1 MTLQCLD
8 MYKPMRGG
16 VIAKV
21 PFALCPLP
29 FGGRKLFEVCSNAAS
44 GHLIISQIK
53 TKRLNAA

>member
-21 PFALCPLP
+21 P